1 MPPPVVAVVAYDLIS
16 PFHLSVPCL
25 VFGTSLPD
33 GPQFELKVCGL
44 TPGPLTTTAGFTVST
59 AHGIEALDTAQIVV
73 VPSWRDAAERP
84 PEPLLHAL
92 IAAERRGAQMI
103 GLCLGAYVLAAA
115 GLLDGR
121 RATTHWA
128 YVADFA
134 ARYPAVILDAKVLY
148 VEDGSLIT
156 SAGTAAG
163 IDCCLN
169 FVRQRYGALPAN
181 RLARHLVTPPHRQG
195 GQAQF
200 IEQSLPENTRG
211 SRLSGLID
219 AVRATLQ
226 QPHTLDSLAT
236 QAAMSRRTFSRH
248 FRRATGVAVG
258 QWLLGERLALCQR
271 LLEGGD
277 RSIETIAELS
287 GLGSPASLRQLFK
300 RQFGVTPSAWR
311 QTFRG

>member
-1 MPPPVVAVVAYDLIS
+1 MPLPVVAVVAYDRIS

-25 VFGTSLPD
+25 VFGTPLPD
-33 GPQFELKVCGL
+33 GPRFELLVCGVES
-44 TPGPLTTTAGFTVST
+44 GPLATTAGFAVTPT
-59 AHGIEALDTAQIVV
+59 HGIEALAAAQIVV

-92 IAAERRGAQMI
+92 IAAEQRGAQVI

-134 ARYPAVILDAKVLY
+134 ERYPRVRLDANVLY
-148 VEDGSLIT
+148 VEDGAMIT

-169 FVRQRYGALPAN
+169 LVRQRYGAQSAN
-181 RLARHLVTPPHRQG
+181 RLARRLVTPPHRRG

-200 IEQSLPENTRG
+200 IEQSLPHSARG
-211 SRLSGLID
+211 SRLAELID
-219 AVRATLQ
+219 TVRASLPR
-226 QPHTLDSLAT
+226 PHTLDSLAP
-236 QAAMSRRTFSRH
+236 QVAMSRRTFTRH
-248 FRRATGVAVG
+248 FRQVTGLTVG

-271 LLEGGD
+271 LLEGSD
-277 RSIETIAELS
+277 RSIEAIAELS
-287 GLGSPASLRQLFK
+287 GLGSAASLRQLFK